1 MKIRQRE
8 YDRIERATASIL
20 EIERNGLAV
29 DIEYAKSAYA
39 RAQADKAL
47 LLADLA
53 TIEPDVSFSSTQQV
67 CELLYDRMGLQ
78 VSPVCSKGAPKRGK
92 RPADR
97 VALEW
102 LARRNPD
109 HAPLLGKIVKLRQ
122 ISSSSDQIKRIL
134 DNVKAD
140 GLIHTVSGEGTAA
153 GRLNLK
159 KPNLSAVSKDKRKDV
174 YAVRKC
180 LTGLPGEVLIVA
192 DQTQL
197 EVVLLAHFVIALFGE
212 SGRYLASFLSADAP
226 DFHSTNA
233 RAVFGDFLGQRH
245 PDGRAIKD
253 IPLSEFKTDPFLI
266 QKRDDIK
273 AVWYGFSYGKGEYGF
288 STSLLDVLTGMP
300 IGLERATEL
309 VTGLKATQQAIPDWQ
324 GYIDGFVRK
333 NKYIWTMAGRILDL
347 RKFFEGNDK
356 WKIQKAFRKALN
368 FPLQGSAADLMV
380 EVMNALVADKELRDL
395 GFRLCLLV
403 HDEVVLRGPEKNV
416 DRAMQ
421 IVQYHMVN
429 SVKLNLELRC
439 SCNSARTYYDAK

>member
-1 MKIRQRE
+1 MRVRQKE

-20 EIERNGLAV
+20 EIERNGIAV
-29 DIEYAKSAYA
+29 DVAYA
-39 RAQADKAL
+39 TQAFERAQADKRL

-53 TIEPDVSFSSTQQV
+53 NLEPDVSFSSTQQV
-67 CELLYDRMGLQ
+67 SELLYDRLGLD
-78 VSPVCSKGAPKRGK
+78 VSPVCGKGAPKRGK

-102 LARRNPD
+102 LARRNPE
-109 HAPLLGKIVKLRQ
+109 HADLIGKIVKLRQ
-122 ISSSSDQIKRIL
+122 ISSSSDQIKRL
-134 DNVKAD
+134 LTNVKSD
-140 GLIHTVSGEGTAA
+140 GLIHTVSGEGTSA

-159 KPNLSAVSKDKRKDV
+159 KPNLSAISKDKRKDV

-197 EVVLLAHFVIALFGE
+197 EVVLLAHFCIALFGE

-233 RAVFGDFLGQRH
+233 RAVFGDFLGQCH

-253 IPLSEFKTDPFLI
+253 IPLSEFKTDPFFI

-273 AVWYGFSYGKGEYGF
+273 AVWYGFSYGKGEFGF
-288 STSLLDVLTGMP
+288 STSLLDSVTGMP
-300 IGLERATEL
+300 IGLQRATEL
-309 VTGLKATQQAIPDWQ
+309 VQGLMATQQAIPNWQ
-324 GYIDGFVRK
+324 GYIDTFIRR
-333 NKYIWTMAGRILDL
+333 NRYIWTMAGRILDL
-347 RKFFEGNDK
+347 RSFFKTGDDWRIK
-356 WKIQKAFRKALN
+356 AAFRKALN

-380 EVMNALVADKELRDL
+380 EVMNNLVADRELHAL
-395 GFRLCLLV
+395 GFKLCLLV

-416 DRAMQ
+416 DKAMQ